1 MEYPEISKNRL
12 RELAALKQKKHRLEA
27 GLVVVEGERVL
38 SQLKEYGILPREQYL
53 GQQGTAL
60 WPQLPAFT
68 LQAWQFGRICES
80 ESPPSLAA
88 LFALPCP
95 VQPEFKLA
103 FYLDGIADPGNL
115 GAIFRVAA
123 AFGLDA
129 VFLSPSC
136 AEYSS
141 PKVIRASLG
150 SVYRVPF
157 AVSTAEQLVALGA
170 RILLAD
176 SHSGS
181 FLAAFSS
188 GEERKTVIVLGS
200 EAQGLSPELRA
211 LGQGTLRIG
220 MLPAMESLNV
230 AVAAGIIAHHFC
242 GGTLSIDKK
251 GRSSKM
257 DISGLPDK
265 EPR

>member
-1 MEYPEISKNRL
+1 MEYPGISKNRL
-12 RELAALKQKKHRLEA
+12 HELAALKQKKRRLEA

-38 SQLKEYGILPREQYL
+38 RQLKAYDVRPQEQYL
-53 GQQGTAL
+53 GRQESAF
-60 WPQLPAFT
+60 WPGLPAFT

-80 ESPPSLAA
+80 ESPPRHAA
-88 LFALPCP
+88 LFALPSP
-95 VQPEFKLA
+95 AQPDFKLA

-115 GAIFRVAA
+115 GALFRVAA

-129 VFLSPSC
+129 VFLSPNC

-157 AVSTAEQLVALGA
+157 AILTARQLAALGA
-170 RILLAD
+170 RILLTD

-181 FLAAFSS
+181 ALDDFQSNDTK
-188 GEERKTVIVLGS
+188 RTVIVLGS

-211 LGQGTLRIG
+211 MGQDTLRIG

-230 AVAAGIIAHHFC
+230 AVAAGIIAHHFW

-251 GRSSKM
+251 GISSM
-257 DISGLPDK
+257 MEISRLPDK